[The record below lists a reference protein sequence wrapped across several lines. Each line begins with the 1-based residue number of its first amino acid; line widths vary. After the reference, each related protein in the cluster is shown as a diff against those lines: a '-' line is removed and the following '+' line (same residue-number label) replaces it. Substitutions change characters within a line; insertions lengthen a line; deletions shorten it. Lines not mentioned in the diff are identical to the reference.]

1 MCTCS
6 RKYHHALDYR
16 TQCRPQ
22 GRPQTPAGFLAGHAA
37 DPGSGSG
44 GWRTA
49 SEILGHAG
57 QSLQVADLKQQI
69 LQLRLQEKDYLLA
82 PLAGHEVVIT
92 EQHARIAAD
101 LTDIAS
107 DTEQFQQLQRGND
120 AYLQQFTQLRATQS
134 QAGTAQ
140 TGMAI
145 RADEALI
152 QFEMVTQDQFN
163 LIRDQLLD
171 GESGAQNSLDQAE
184 AAARLSHMLL
194 LLRLAEGQFIR
205 SADNADADLWQARF
219 VTMTEAAQQ
228 LRTQLAALQQASLD
242 EALRALDSYRESF
255 EHYRQS
261 REAEQ
266 QRRSQLTDLAQ
277 GMLQQGSDLQQH
289 QQRVMHEGNRT
300 SLQALA
306 LLTAA
311 ALLLALLASWLI
323 RRLIVGP
330 LQHCLLLAQQVAA
343 GDLSG
348 VGSAIRRDEV
358 GQLLGALHSM
368 RDHLREL
375 IEQIGGSAT
384 QIAAAAEQL
393 SAVSEQTRAGVREQS
408 EESGQTASAMQQ
420 MVASVQQVAGD
431 AEHASQAAQQAEAQ
445 TRDGDRQVRQVV
457 EQIERLAAEVAHTG
471 QTVGQVQG
479 ESQRIGSVLDV
490 IKSIAEQTNL
500 LALNAA
506 IEAARA
512 GEQGRGFAVV
522 ADEVRALARRTQDST
537 SEIEA
542 LIASL
547 QHRVQQAVAQTQAS
561 QSLSQDAVSS
571 VERAGQSL
579 TQINQAVA
587 LIEQMNQQ
595 IASAAEQ
602 QSAVAL
608 EINRSLDNVR
618 SIGEQSANATEQTA
632 LSSAELARLGGELQ
646 LRIGRFRT

>member
-1 MCTCS
+1 MRWIIERCADLKVGHKLLLGFSLVMLLTLAV
-6 RKYHHALDYR
+6 AL
-16 TQCRPQ
+16 
-22 GRPQTPAGFLAGHAA
+22 
-37 DPGSGSG
+37 G

-49 SEILGHAG
+49 SDMLGHAG
-57 QSLQVADLKQQI
+57 QSIRVADLKQQI
-69 LQLRLQEKDYLLA
+69 LQLRLLEKDYLLA
-82 PLAGHEVVIT
+82 PLTGHEAAIT
-92 EQHARIAAD
+92 DQHTAIAEQ
-101 LTDIAS
+101 LAS
-107 DTEQFQQLQRGND
+107 LPTGAEQLQLLLGND
-120 AYLQQFTQLRATQS
+120 AYRQQFAQLRSTQS

-152 QFEMVTQDQFN
+152 QFEMVAQDQFN
-163 LIRDQLLD
+163 LLRDQLFE
-171 GESGAQNSLDQAE
+171 GQAGTQSGVDQAE
-184 AAARLSHMLL
+184 AAARLSQNLL
-194 LLRLAEGQFIR
+194 QLRLAESQFILR
-205 SADNADADLWQARF
+205 ADDADVELWQTRF
-219 VTMTEAAQQ
+219 THMTDAAQQ
-228 LRTQLAALQQASLD
+228 LRVQLAALQQASLD

-266 QRRSQLTDLAQ
+266 RSRQQLTDLAQ
-277 GMLQQGSDLQQH
+277 GMLQHGSALQQH
-289 QQRVMHEGNRT
+289 QQHNMQEGNRQ
-300 SLQALA
+300 SLQTLA
-306 LLTAA
+306 LLTTA

-330 LQHCLLLAQQVAA
+330 LQNCLLLAQQVAA

-348 VGSAIRRDEV
+348 TRTAIGRDEV
-358 GQLLGALHSM
+358 GQLLGALQSM
-368 RDHLREL
+368 RDHLRDL
-375 IEQIGGSAT
+375 IGQIGGSAT

-408 EESGQTASAMQQ
+408 EESNQTACAMQQ

-431 AEHASQAAQQAEAQ
+431 AGQASQAAQQAERQA
-445 TRDGDRQVRQVV
+445 RDGDRQVRQVI
-457 EQIERLAAEVAHTG
+457 EQIERLASEVVQTG
-471 QTVGQVQG
+471 QTVDQVQG

-490 IKSIAEQTNL
+490 IKAVAEQTNL

-542 LIASL
+542 LITSL
-547 QHRVQQAVAQTQAS
+547 QSQVHKAVAQTQTS

-571 VERAGQSL
+571 VERTGQSL
-579 TQINQAVA
+579 AHINRAVA

-602 QSAVAL
+602 QSAVAM

-618 SIGEQSANATEQTA
+618 SIGEQSASATEQTA

-646 LRIGRFRT
+646 ERIGRFRS

>member
-1 MCTCS
+1 MRWIIERCADLKVGHKLLLGFSLVMLLTLAV
-6 RKYHHALDYR
+6 AL
-16 TQCRPQ
+16 
-22 GRPQTPAGFLAGHAA
+22 
-37 DPGSGSG
+37 G

-49 SEILGHAG
+49 SDILGHAG
-57 QSLQVADLKQQI
+57 QSIRVADLKQQI
-69 LQLRLQEKDYLLA
+69 LQLRLLEKDYLLA
-82 PLAGHEVVIT
+82 PLTGHEAAIT
-92 EQHARIAAD
+92 DQHTAIAEQ
-101 LTDIAS
+101 LAS
-107 DTEQFQQLQRGND
+107 LPTGAEQLQLLLGND
-120 AYLQQFTQLRATQS
+120 AYRQQFAQLRSTQS

-152 QFEMVTQDQFN
+152 QFEMVAQDQFN
-163 LIRDQLLD
+163 LLRDQLFE
-171 GESGAQNSLDQAE
+171 GQAGTQSGVDQAE
-184 AAARLSHMLL
+184 AAARLSQNLL
-194 LLRLAEGQFIR
+194 QLRLAESQFILR
-205 SADNADADLWQARF
+205 ADDADVELWQTRF
-219 VTMTEAAQQ
+219 THMTDAAQQ
-228 LRTQLAALQQASLD
+228 LRVQLAALQQASLD

-266 QRRSQLTDLAQ
+266 RSRQQLTDLAQ
-277 GMLQQGSDLQQH
+277 GMLQHGSALQQH
-289 QQRVMHEGNRT
+289 QQHNMQEGNRQ
-300 SLQALA
+300 SLQTLA
-306 LLTAA
+306 LLTTA

-330 LQHCLLLAQQVAA
+330 LQNCLLLAQQVAA

-348 VGSAIRRDEV
+348 TRTAIGRDEV
-358 GQLLGALHSM
+358 GQLLGALQSM
-368 RDHLREL
+368 RDHLRDL
-375 IEQIGGSAT
+375 IGQIGGSAT

-408 EESGQTASAMQQ
+408 EESNQTACAMQQ

-431 AEHASQAAQQAEAQ
+431 AGQASQAAQQAERQA
-445 TRDGDRQVRQVV
+445 RDGDRQVRQVI
-457 EQIERLAAEVAHTG
+457 EQIERLASEVAQTG
-471 QTVGQVQG
+471 QTVDQVQG

-490 IKSIAEQTNL
+490 IKAVAEQTNL

-542 LIASL
+542 LITSL
-547 QHRVQQAVAQTQAS
+547 QSRVHKAVAQTQTS

-571 VERAGQSL
+571 VERTGQSL
-579 TQINQAVA
+579 AHINRAVA

-602 QSAVAL
+602 QSTVAM

-618 SIGEQSANATEQTA
+618 SIGEQSASATEQTA

-646 LRIGRFRT
+646 ERIGRFRS

>member
-1 MCTCS
+1 MRWIIERCADLKVGHKLLLGFSLVMLLTLAV
-6 RKYHHALDYR
+6 AL
-16 TQCRPQ
+16 
-22 GRPQTPAGFLAGHAA
+22 
-37 DPGSGSG
+37 G

-49 SEILGHAG
+49 SDILEHAG

-69 LQLRLQEKDYLLA
+69 LRLRLLEKDYLLA
-82 PLAGHEVVIT
+82 PLAGHEAAIADQHAGIADQLAALSSHT
-92 EQHARIAAD
+92 EQ
-101 LTDIAS
+101 L
-107 DTEQFQQLQRGND
+107 LQGND

-134 QAGTAQ
+134 QASTAQ

-152 QFEMVTQDQFN
+152 QFEMVAQDQFN
-163 LIRDQLLD
+163 LIRDQLFE
-171 GESGAQNSLDQAE
+171 GQAGTQSGVDQAE
-184 AAARLSHMLL
+184 AAARLSQNLL
-194 LLRLAEGQFIR
+194 QLRLAESQFIL
-205 SADNADADLWQARF
+205 SADNADADLWQIRF
-219 VTMTEAAQQ
+219 TSMTEAAQQ
-228 LRTQLAALQQASLD
+228 LRAQLAALQQASLD

-266 QRRSQLTDLAQ
+266 HSRNRLTELAQAMLQHGDALQQRQQLTMQ
-277 GMLQQGSDLQQH
+277 
-289 QQRVMHEGNRT
+289 EGNRQ
-300 SLQALA
+300 SLQTLA
-306 LLTAA
+306 LLTTA
-311 ALLLALLASWLI
+311 ALVLALLASWLI

-330 LQHCLLLAQQVAA
+330 LRNCLLLAQQVAA

-348 VGSAIRRDEV
+348 SRTAIGRDEV
-358 GQLLGALHSM
+358 GQLLGALQSM

-375 IEQIGGSAT
+375 IGQIGGSAT

-408 EESGQTASAMQQ
+408 EESSQTACTMQQ

-431 AEHASQAAQQAEAQ
+431 AEQASQAAQQAELQA
-445 TRDGDRQVRQVV
+445 RDGDRQVRQVI
-457 EQIERLAAEVAHTG
+457 EQIERLASEVAQTG
-471 QTVGQVQG
+471 QTVDQVQG
-479 ESQRIGSVLDV
+479 ESQRIGTVLDV
-490 IKSIAEQTNL
+490 IKAVAEQTNL

-542 LIASL
+542 LITSL
-547 QHRVQQAVAQTQAS
+547 QNRVHKAVAQTQAS

-571 VERAGQSL
+571 VELTGQSL
-579 TQINQAVA
+579 VHINQAVA
-587 LIEQMNQQ
+587 LIERMNQQ

-602 QSAVAL
+602 QSAVAM

-618 SIGEQSANATEQTA
+618 SIGEQSASATEQTA

-646 LRIGRFRT
+646 ERIGRFRS

>member
-1 MCTCS
+1 MRWIIERCADLKVGHKLLLGFSLVMLLTLAV
-6 RKYHHALDYR
+6 AL
-16 TQCRPQ
+16 
-22 GRPQTPAGFLAGHAA
+22 
-37 DPGSGSG
+37 G

-49 SEILGHAG
+49 SDILGHAG
-57 QSLQVADLKQQI
+57 QSLKVADLKQQI
-69 LQLRLQEKDYLLA
+69 LRLRLLEKDYLLA
-82 PLAGHEVVIT
+82 PLAGHEAAIADQLAALSSHT
-92 EQHARIAAD
+92 EQ
-101 LTDIAS
+101 L
-107 DTEQFQQLQRGND
+107 LQGND

-134 QAGTAQ
+134 QASTAQ

-152 QFEMVTQDQFN
+152 QFEMVAQDQFN
-163 LIRDQLLD
+163 LIRDQLFE
-171 GESGAQNSLDQAE
+171 GQAGTQSGVDQAE
-184 AAARLSHMLL
+184 AAARLSQNLL
-194 LLRLAEGQFIR
+194 QLRLAESQFIL
-205 SADNADADLWQARF
+205 SADNADADLWQIRF
-219 VTMTEAAQQ
+219 TSMTEAAQQ
-228 LRTQLAALQQASLD
+228 LRAQLAALQQASLD

-266 QRRSQLTDLAQ
+266 HSRNRLTELAQ
-277 GMLQQGSDLQQH
+277 AMLQHGDALQQR
-289 QQRVMHEGNRT
+289 QQLIMQEGNRQ
-300 SLQALA
+300 SLQTLA
-306 LLTAA
+306 LLTTA
-311 ALLLALLASWLI
+311 ALVLALLASWLI

-330 LQHCLLLAQQVAA
+330 LRNCLLLAQQVAA

-348 VGSAIRRDEV
+348 SRTAIGRDEV
-358 GQLLGALHSM
+358 GQLLGALQSM

-375 IEQIGGSAT
+375 IGQIGGSAT

-408 EESGQTASAMQQ
+408 EESSQTACAMQQ

-431 AEHASQAAQQAEAQ
+431 AEQASQAAQQAELQA
-445 TRDGDRQVRQVV
+445 RDGDRQVRQVI
-457 EQIERLAAEVAHTG
+457 EQIERLASEVAQTG
-471 QTVGQVQG
+471 QTVDQVQG
-479 ESQRIGSVLDV
+479 ESQRIGTVLDV
-490 IKSIAEQTNL
+490 IKAVAEQTNL

-522 ADEVRALARRTQDST
+522 ADEVRALARRTQDSA

-542 LIASL
+542 LITSL
-547 QHRVQQAVAQTQAS
+547 QNRVHKAVTQTQAS

-571 VERAGQSL
+571 VELTGQSL
-579 TQINQAVA
+579 VHINQAVA
-587 LIEQMNQQ
+587 LIERMNQQ

-602 QSAVAL
+602 QSAVAM

-618 SIGEQSANATEQTA
+618 SIGEQSASATEQTA

-646 LRIGRFRT
+646 ERIGRFRS

>member
-1 MCTCS
+1 MRWIIERSADLKVGHKLLLGFSLVMLLTLAV
-6 RKYHHALDYR
+6 AL
-16 TQCRPQ
+16 
-22 GRPQTPAGFLAGHAA
+22 
-37 DPGSGSG
+37 G

-57 QSLQVADLKQQI
+57 QSLQVADIKQQI

-82 PLAGHEVVIT
+82 PLAGHDAGIT
-92 EQHARIAAD
+92 EQHARIAAELAD
-101 LTDIAS
+101 LPTDA
-107 DTEQFQQLQRGND
+107 EQLQLLQHGND
-120 AYLQQFTQLRATQS
+120 AYLQQFAQLRAAQS
-134 QAGTAQ
+134 QASTAQ

-163 LIRDQLLD
+163 LIRDRLYD
-171 GESGAQNSLDQAE
+171 GETGTQSSVDQAE
-184 AAARLSHMLL
+184 AAARLSHTLL
-194 LLRLAEGQFIR
+194 QLRLAESQFIR
-205 SADNADADLWQARF
+205 SADKVDADLWQTRF
-219 VTMTEAAQQ
+219 ASMTEAAQQ
-228 LRTQLAALQQASLD
+228 LRAQLAALQQASLD

-255 EHYRQS
+255 EHYRHS

-266 QRRSQLTDLAQ
+266 RSRSQLADLAQ
-277 GMLQQGSDLQQH
+277 GMLQHGNDLQQH
-289 QQRVMHEGNRT
+289 QQRAMQAGNRT
-300 SLQALA
+300 SLQTLA
-306 LLTAA
+306 LLTTA

-323 RRLIVGP
+323 RRLVVGP

-343 GDLSG
+343 GNLSG
-348 VGSAIRRDEV
+348 SRIAVRRDEV
-358 GQLLGALHSM
+358 GQLLGALQTM

-408 EESGQTASAMQQ
+408 EESSQTACAMQQ
-420 MVASVQQVAGD
+420 MVTSVQQVAGD
-431 AEHASQAAQQAEAQ
+431 AEQASQAAQQAELQA
-445 TRDGDRQVRQVV
+445 RDGDRQVHRVV
-457 EQIERLAAEVAHTG
+457 EQIERLASEVAHTG
-471 QTVGQVQG
+471 QTVGLVQG

-490 IKSIAEQTNL
+490 IKAVAEQTNL

-537 SEIEA
+537 REIEA
-542 LIASL
+542 LITSL
-547 QHRVQQAVAQTQAS
+547 QNRVQTAVTQTQAS
-561 QSLSQDAVSS
+561 QTLSQDAMSS
-571 VERAGQSL
+571 VKLAGQSL
-579 TQINQAVA
+579 TRINQAVA

-618 SIGEQSANATEQTA
+618 GIGEQSASATEQTA

>member
-1 MCTCS
+1 MRWIIERCADLKVGHKLLLGFSLVMLLTLAV
-6 RKYHHALDYR
+6 AL
-16 TQCRPQ
+16 
-22 GRPQTPAGFLAGHAA
+22 
-37 DPGSGSG
+37 G

-49 SEILGHAG
+49 SDILGHAG
-57 QSLQVADLKQQI
+57 QSIRVADLKQQI
-69 LQLRLQEKDYLLA
+69 LQLRLLEKDYLLA
-82 PLAGHEVVIT
+82 PLAGHEAAIT
-92 EQHARIAAD
+92 DQHTAIAEQLAA
-101 LTDIAS
+101 LPTGA
-107 DTEQFQQLQRGND
+107 EQLQLLLGND
-120 AYLQQFTQLRATQS
+120 AYRQQFAQLRSTQS

-152 QFEMVTQDQFN
+152 QFEMVAQDQFN
-163 LIRDQLLD
+163 LLRDQLFE
-171 GESGAQNSLDQAE
+171 GQAGTQSGVDQAE
-184 AAARLSHMLL
+184 AAARLSQNLL
-194 LLRLAEGQFIR
+194 QLRLAESQFILR
-205 SADNADADLWQARF
+205 ADDADVELWQTRF
-219 VTMTEAAQQ
+219 THMTDAAQQ
-228 LRTQLAALQQASLD
+228 LRVQLAALQQASLD

-266 QRRSQLTDLAQ
+266 RSRQQLTDLAQ
-277 GMLQQGSDLQQH
+277 GMLQHGSALQQH
-289 QQRVMHEGNRT
+289 QQHNMQEGNRQ
-300 SLQALA
+300 SLQTLA
-306 LLTAA
+306 LLTTA

-330 LQHCLLLAQQVAA
+330 LQNCLLLAQQVAA

-348 VGSAIRRDEV
+348 TRTAIGRDEV
-358 GQLLGALHSM
+358 GQLLGALQSM
-368 RDHLREL
+368 RDHLRDL
-375 IEQIGGSAT
+375 IGQIGGSAT

-408 EESGQTASAMQQ
+408 EESNQTACAMQQ

-431 AEHASQAAQQAEAQ
+431 AGQASQAAQQAERQA
-445 TRDGDRQVRQVV
+445 RDGDRQVRQVI
-457 EQIERLAAEVAHTG
+457 EQIERLASEVVQTG
-471 QTVGQVQG
+471 QTVDQVQG

-490 IKSIAEQTNL
+490 IKAVAEQTNL

-542 LIASL
+542 LITSL
-547 QHRVQQAVAQTQAS
+547 QSRVHKAVAQTQTS

-571 VERAGQSL
+571 VERTGQSL
-579 TQINQAVA
+579 AHINRAVA

-602 QSAVAL
+602 QSAVAM

-618 SIGEQSANATEQTA
+618 SIGEQSASATEQTA

-646 LRIGRFRT
+646 ERIGRFRS

>member
-1 MCTCS
+1 MRWIIERCADLKVGHKLLLGFSLVMLLTLTV
-6 RKYHHALDYR
+6 AL
-16 TQCRPQ
+16 
-22 GRPQTPAGFLAGHAA
+22 
-37 DPGSGSG
+37 G

-49 SEILGHAG
+49 SDILGHAG
-57 QSLQVADLKQQI
+57 QSLRVADLKQQI
-69 LQLRLQEKDYLLA
+69 LQLRLLEKDYLLA
-82 PLAGHEVVIT
+82 PLVGHEATIT
-92 EQHARIAAD
+92 DQHTAIAEQLAA
-101 LTDIAS
+101 LPAGA
-107 DTEQFQQLQRGND
+107 EQLQLLQGND
-120 AYLQQFTQLRATQS
+120 AYLQQFALLRSTQS

-152 QFEMVTQDQFN
+152 QFEMVAQDQFN
-163 LIRDQLLD
+163 LLRDQLFE
-171 GESGAQNSLDQAE
+171 GQAGTQSGVDQAE
-184 AAARLSHMLL
+184 AAARLSQNLL
-194 LLRLAEGQFIR
+194 QLRLAESQFILR
-205 SADNADADLWQARF
+205 ADDADVELWQTRF
-219 VTMTEAAQQ
+219 THMTDAAQQ
-228 LRTQLAALQQASLD
+228 LRVQLAALQQASLD

-266 QRRSQLTDLAQ
+266 RSRQQLTDLAQ
-277 GMLQQGSDLQQH
+277 GMLQHGSALQQH
-289 QQRVMHEGNRT
+289 QQHNMQEGNRQ
-300 SLQALA
+300 SLQTLA
-306 LLTAA
+306 LLTTA

-330 LQHCLLLAQQVAA
+330 LQNCLLLAQQVAA

-348 VGSAIRRDEV
+348 TRTAIGRDEV
-358 GQLLGALHSM
+358 GQLLGALQSM
-368 RDHLREL
+368 RDHLRDL
-375 IEQIGGSAT
+375 IGQIGGSAT

-408 EESGQTASAMQQ
+408 EESNQTACAMQQ

-431 AEHASQAAQQAEAQ
+431 AGQASQAAQQAERQA
-445 TRDGDRQVRQVV
+445 RDGDRQVRQVI
-457 EQIERLAAEVAHTG
+457 EQIERLASEVVQTG
-471 QTVGQVQG
+471 QTVDQVQG

-490 IKSIAEQTNL
+490 IKAVAEQTNL

-542 LIASL
+542 LITSL
-547 QHRVQQAVAQTQAS
+547 QSRVHKAVAQTQTS

-571 VERAGQSL
+571 VERTGQSL
-579 TQINQAVA
+579 AHINRAVA

-602 QSAVAL
+602 QSAVAM

-618 SIGEQSANATEQTA
+618 SIGEQSASATEQTA

-646 LRIGRFRT
+646 ERIGRFRS

>member
-1 MCTCS
+1 MRWIIERSADLKVGHKLLLGFSLVMLLTLAV
-6 RKYHHALDYR
+6 AL
-16 TQCRPQ
+16 
-22 GRPQTPAGFLAGHAA
+22 
-37 DPGSGSG
+37 G

-49 SEILGHAG
+49 SEILGHAA

-82 PLAGHEVVIT
+82 PLAGHAAAIT
-92 EQHARIAAD
+92 EQHTRIAAQLAD
-101 LTDIAS
+101 LPTDA
-107 DTEQFQQLQRGND
+107 EQLQLLLHGND
-120 AYLQQFTQLRATQS
+120 AYLQHFTQLRTTQS
-134 QAGTAQ
+134 QASTAQ

-163 LIRDQLLD
+163 LIRDRLFD
-171 GESGAQNSLDQAE
+171 GETGTQSSVDQAE
-184 AAARLSHMLL
+184 AAARLSHTLL
-194 LLRLAEGQFIR
+194 QLRLAESQFIR
-205 SADNADADLWQARF
+205 SADSADADLWQTRF
-219 VTMTEAAQQ
+219 ASMTEAAQQ

-255 EHYRQS
+255 EHYRHS
-261 REAEQ
+261 LEAEQ
-266 QRRSQLTDLAQ
+266 RSRSQLADLAQ
-277 GMLQQGSDLQQH
+277 GMLQHGNDLQQH
-289 QQRVMHEGNRT
+289 QQRTMQAGNRT
-300 SLQALA
+300 SLQTLA
-306 LLTAA
+306 LLTTA

-343 GDLSG
+343 GNLSG
-348 VGSAIRRDEV
+348 SRIAVRRDEV
-358 GQLLGALHSM
+358 GQLLGALQTM

-393 SAVSEQTRAGVREQS
+393 SAVSEQTRAGVHEQS
-408 EESGQTASAMQQ
+408 EESSQTACAMQQ
-420 MVASVQQVAGD
+420 MVTSVQQVAGD
-431 AEHASQAAQQAEAQ
+431 AEQASQAAQQAELQA
-445 TRDGDRQVRQVV
+445 RDGDRQVHQVV
-457 EQIERLAAEVAHTG
+457 EQIERLASEVAHTG
-471 QTVGQVQG
+471 QTVGLVQG
-479 ESQRIGSVLDV
+479 ESQRIGTVLDV
-490 IKSIAEQTNL
+490 IKAVAEQTNL

-537 SEIEA
+537 REIEA
-542 LIASL
+542 LITSL
-547 QHRVQQAVAQTQAS
+547 QSRVQTAVAQTQAS
-561 QSLSQDAVSS
+561 QTLSQDAMSS
-571 VERAGQSL
+571 VKLAGQSL
-579 TQINQAVA
+579 TRINQAVA

-618 SIGEQSANATEQTA
+618 GIGEQSASATEQTA

>member
-1 MCTCS
+1 MRWIIERCADLKVGHKLLLGFSLVMLLTLAV
-6 RKYHHALDYR
+6 AL
-16 TQCRPQ
+16 
-22 GRPQTPAGFLAGHAA
+22 
-37 DPGSGSG
+37 G

-49 SEILGHAG
+49 SDILGHAG

-69 LQLRLQEKDYLLA
+69 VQLRLAEKDYLLTPQA
-82 PLAGHEVVIT
+82 AHAALIADQHAAIT
-92 EQHARIAAD
+92 EQ
-101 LTDIAS
+101 LTTLTT
-107 DTEQFQQLQRGND
+107 DTEQLQQDNS
-120 AYLQQFTQLRATQS
+120 AYLQQFALLRATQS
-134 QAGTAQ
+134 QASTAQ

-152 QFEMVTQDQFN
+152 QFEMVTQDLFN
-163 LIRDQLLD
+163 LLRNQLFEGAAGTQSSVDQT
-171 GESGAQNSLDQAE
+171 E
-184 AAARLSHMLL
+184 AAARLSQSLL
-194 LLRLAEGQFIR
+194 QLRQAESRFITHHD
-205 SADNADADLWQARF
+205 AADAALWQARF
-219 VTMTEAAQQ
+219 SSMTEAAQQ
-228 LRTQLAALQQASLD
+228 LRAQLAALQQASLD

-261 REAEQ
+261 HEAEQ
-266 QRRSQLTDLAQ
+266 QSRQQLTELAR
-277 GMLQQGSDLQQH
+277 GMLEHGDALQKRQQQNM
-289 QQRVMHEGNRT
+289 REGNRE

-323 RRLIVGP
+323 RRMIVGP
-330 LQHCLLLAQQVAA
+330 LHTCLQLAQQVAD
-343 GDLSG
+343 GNLSG
-348 VGSAIRRDEV
+348 TRSVTRRDEV
-358 GQLLGALHSM
+358 GQLLGALQSM

-375 IEQIGGSAT
+375 IGQIGGSAT
-384 QIAAAAEQL
+384 QIAAAAEEL

-408 EESGQTASAMQQ
+408 EESSQTACAMQQ

-445 TRDGDRQVRQVV
+445 TRDGDLQVRQVV
-457 EQIERLAAEVAHTG
+457 EQIERLATEVAHTG
-471 QTVGQVQG
+471 QTVSQVQG

-537 SEIEA
+537 REIEA

-561 QSLSQDAVSS
+561 QSLSHDAVSS

-602 QSAVAL
+602 QSAVAMD
-608 EINRSLDNVR
+608 INRSLDNVR

>member
-1 MCTCS
+1 MRWIIERCADLKVGHKLLLGFSLVMLLTLAV
-6 RKYHHALDYR
+6 AL
-16 TQCRPQ
+16 
-22 GRPQTPAGFLAGHAA
+22 
-37 DPGSGSG
+37 G

-49 SEILGHAG
+49 SDILGHAG
-57 QSLQVADLKQQI
+57 QSIRVADLKQQI
-69 LQLRLQEKDYLLA
+69 LQLRLLEKDYLLA
-82 PLAGHEVVIT
+82 PLTGHEAAIT
-92 EQHARIAAD
+92 DQHTAIAEQLAA
-101 LTDIAS
+101 LPTGA
-107 DTEQFQQLQRGND
+107 EQLQLLLGND
-120 AYLQQFTQLRATQS
+120 AYRQQFAQLRSTQS

-163 LIRDQLLD
+163 LLRDQLFE
-171 GESGAQNSLDQAE
+171 GQAGTQSGVDQAE
-184 AAARLSHMLL
+184 AAARLSQNLL
-194 LLRLAEGQFIR
+194 QLRLAESQFILR
-205 SADNADADLWQARF
+205 ADDADVELWQTRF
-219 VTMTEAAQQ
+219 THMTDAAQQ
-228 LRTQLAALQQASLD
+228 LRVQLAALQQASLD

-266 QRRSQLTDLAQ
+266 RSRQQLTDLAQ
-277 GMLQQGSDLQQH
+277 GMLQHGSALQQH
-289 QQRVMHEGNRT
+289 QQHNMQEGNRQ
-300 SLQALA
+300 SLQTLA
-306 LLTAA
+306 LLTTA

-330 LQHCLLLAQQVAA
+330 LKNCLLLAQQVAA

-348 VGSAIRRDEV
+348 TRTAIGRDEV
-358 GQLLGALHSM
+358 GQLLGALQSM
-368 RDHLREL
+368 RDHLRDL
-375 IEQIGGSAT
+375 IGQIGGSAT

-408 EESGQTASAMQQ
+408 EESNQTACAMQQ

-431 AEHASQAAQQAEAQ
+431 AGQASQAAQQAERQA
-445 TRDGDRQVRQVV
+445 RDGDRQVRQVI
-457 EQIERLAAEVAHTG
+457 EQIERLASEVVQTG
-471 QTVGQVQG
+471 QTVDQVQG

-490 IKSIAEQTNL
+490 IKAVAEQTNL

-542 LIASL
+542 LITSL
-547 QHRVQQAVAQTQAS
+547 QSQVHKAVAQTQTS

-571 VERAGQSL
+571 VERTGQSL
-579 TQINQAVA
+579 AHINRAVA

-602 QSAVAL
+602 QSAVAM

-618 SIGEQSANATEQTA
+618 SIGEQSASATEQTA

-646 LRIGRFRT
+646 ERIGRFRS

>member
-1 MCTCS
+1 MRWIIERCADLKVGHKLLLGFSLVMLLTLAV
-6 RKYHHALDYR
+6 AL
-16 TQCRPQ
+16 
-22 GRPQTPAGFLAGHAA
+22 
-37 DPGSGSG
+37 G

-49 SEILGHAG
+49 SDILGHAG
-57 QSLQVADLKQQI
+57 QSLRVADLKQQI
-69 LQLRLQEKDYLLA
+69 LQLRLLEKDYLLA
-82 PLAGHEVVIT
+82 PLVGHEATIT
-92 EQHARIAAD
+92 DQHTAIAEQLAA
-101 LTDIAS
+101 LPAGA
-107 DTEQFQQLQRGND
+107 EQLQLLQGND
-120 AYLQQFTQLRATQS
+120 AYLQQFALLRSTQS

-152 QFEMVTQDQFN
+152 QFEMVAQDQFN
-163 LIRDQLLD
+163 LLRDQLFE
-171 GESGAQNSLDQAE
+171 GQAGTQSGVDQAE
-184 AAARLSHMLL
+184 AAARLSQNLL
-194 LLRLAEGQFIR
+194 QLRLAENQFILR
-205 SADNADADLWQARF
+205 ADDADVELWQTRF
-219 VTMTEAAQQ
+219 THMTDAAQQ
-228 LRTQLAALQQASLD
+228 LRVQLAALQQASLD

-266 QRRSQLTDLAQ
+266 RSRQQLTDLAQ
-277 GMLQQGSDLQQH
+277 GMLQHGSALQQH
-289 QQRVMHEGNRT
+289 QQHNMQEGNRQ
-300 SLQALA
+300 SLQTLA
-306 LLTAA
+306 LLTTA

-330 LQHCLLLAQQVAA
+330 LQNCLLLAQQVAA

-348 VGSAIRRDEV
+348 TRTAIGRDEV
-358 GQLLGALHSM
+358 GQLLGALQSM
-368 RDHLREL
+368 RDHLRDL
-375 IEQIGGSAT
+375 IGQIGGSAT

-408 EESGQTASAMQQ
+408 EESNQTACAMQQ

-431 AEHASQAAQQAEAQ
+431 AGQASQAAQQAERQA
-445 TRDGDRQVRQVV
+445 RDGDRQVRQVI
-457 EQIERLAAEVAHTG
+457 EQIERLASEVVQTG
-471 QTVGQVQG
+471 QTVDQVQG

-490 IKSIAEQTNL
+490 IKAVAEQTNL

-542 LIASL
+542 LITSL
-547 QHRVQQAVAQTQAS
+547 QSQVLKAVAQTQTS

-571 VERAGQSL
+571 VERTGQSL
-579 TQINQAVA
+579 AHINRAVA

-602 QSAVAL
+602 QSAVAM

-618 SIGEQSANATEQTA
+618 SIGEQSASATEQTA

-646 LRIGRFRT
+646 ERIGRFRS

>member
-1 MCTCS
+1 MRWIIERCADLKVGHKLLLGFSLVMLLTLAV
-6 RKYHHALDYR
+6 AL
-16 TQCRPQ
+16 
-22 GRPQTPAGFLAGHAA
+22 
-37 DPGSGSG
+37 G

-49 SEILGHAG
+49 SDILGHAG

-69 LQLRLQEKDYLLA
+69 LRLRLLEKDYLLA
-82 PLAGHEVVIT
+82 PLAGHEAAIADQHAGIADQLAALSSHT
-92 EQHARIAAD
+92 EQ
-101 LTDIAS
+101 L
-107 DTEQFQQLQRGND
+107 LQGND

-134 QAGTAQ
+134 QASTAQ

-152 QFEMVTQDQFN
+152 QFEMVAQDQFN
-163 LIRDQLLD
+163 LIRDQLFE
-171 GESGAQNSLDQAE
+171 GQAGTQSGVDQAE
-184 AAARLSHMLL
+184 AAARLSQNLL
-194 LLRLAEGQFIR
+194 QLRLAESQFIL
-205 SADNADADLWQARF
+205 SADNADADLWQIRF
-219 VTMTEAAQQ
+219 TSMTEAAQQ
-228 LRTQLAALQQASLD
+228 LRAQLAALQQASLD

-266 QRRSQLTDLAQ
+266 HSRNRLTELAQ
-277 GMLQQGSDLQQH
+277 AMLQHGDALQQR
-289 QQRVMHEGNRT
+289 QQLIMQEGNRQ
-300 SLQALA
+300 SLQTLA
-306 LLTAA
+306 LLTTA
-311 ALLLALLASWLI
+311 ALVLALLASWLI

-330 LQHCLLLAQQVAA
+330 LRNCLLLAQQVAA

-348 VGSAIRRDEV
+348 SRTAIGRDEV
-358 GQLLGALHSM
+358 GQLLGALQSM

-375 IEQIGGSAT
+375 IGQIGGSAT

-408 EESGQTASAMQQ
+408 EESSQTACAMQQ

-431 AEHASQAAQQAEAQ
+431 AEQASQAAQQAELQA
-445 TRDGDRQVRQVV
+445 RDGDRQVRQVI
-457 EQIERLAAEVAHTG
+457 EQIERLASEVAQTG
-471 QTVGQVQG
+471 QTVDQVQG
-479 ESQRIGSVLDV
+479 ESQRIGTVLDV
-490 IKSIAEQTNL
+490 IKAVAEQTNL

-522 ADEVRALARRTQDST
+522 ADEVRALARRTQDSA

-542 LIASL
+542 LITSL
-547 QHRVQQAVAQTQAS
+547 QNRVHKAVTQTQAS

-571 VERAGQSL
+571 VELTGQSL
-579 TQINQAVA
+579 VHINQAVA
-587 LIEQMNQQ
+587 LIERMNQQ

-602 QSAVAL
+602 QSAVAM

-618 SIGEQSANATEQTA
+618 SIGEQSASATEQTA

-646 LRIGRFRT
+646 ERIGRFRS

>member
-1 MCTCS
+1 MRWIIERSADLKVGHKLLLGFSLVMLLTLAV
-6 RKYHHALDYR
+6 AL
-16 TQCRPQ
+16 
-22 GRPQTPAGFLAGHAA
+22 
-37 DPGSGSG
+37 G

-57 QSLQVADLKQQI
+57 QSQQVADLKQQI
-69 LQLRLQEKDYLLA
+69 LQLRLLEKDYLLA
-82 PLAGHEVVIT
+82 PLAGHEVAIT

-171 GESGAQNSLDQAE
+171 GETGAQNSLDQAE

-194 LLRLAEGQFIR
+194 LRLAEGQFIR
-205 SADNADADLWQARF
+205 SADNADTDLWQARF

-277 GMLQQGSDLQQH
+277 GMLQQGGDLQQH

-348 VGSAIRRDEV
+348 VRSAIRRDEV

-602 QSAVAL
+602 QSAVAM

>member
-1 MCTCS
+1 MRWIIERCADLKVGHKLLLGFSLVMLLTLAV
-6 RKYHHALDYR
+6 AL
-16 TQCRPQ
+16 
-22 GRPQTPAGFLAGHAA
+22 
-37 DPGSGSG
+37 G

-49 SEILGHAG
+49 SDILGHAG
-57 QSLQVADLKQQI
+57 QSIRVADLKQQI
-69 LQLRLQEKDYLLA
+69 LQLRLLEKDYLLA
-82 PLAGHEVVIT
+82 PLTGHEAAIT
-92 EQHARIAAD
+92 DQHTAIAEQ
-101 LTDIAS
+101 LAS
-107 DTEQFQQLQRGND
+107 LPTGAEQLQLLLGND
-120 AYLQQFTQLRATQS
+120 AYRQQFAQLRSTQS

-152 QFEMVTQDQFN
+152 QFEMVAQDQFN
-163 LIRDQLLD
+163 LLRDQLFE
-171 GESGAQNSLDQAE
+171 GQAGTQSGVDQAE
-184 AAARLSHMLL
+184 AAARLSQNLL
-194 LLRLAEGQFIR
+194 QLRLAESQFILR
-205 SADNADADLWQARF
+205 ADDADVELWQTRF
-219 VTMTEAAQQ
+219 THMTDAAQQ
-228 LRTQLAALQQASLD
+228 LRVQLAALQQASLD

-266 QRRSQLTDLAQ
+266 RSRQQLTDLAQ
-277 GMLQQGSDLQQH
+277 GMLQHGSALQQH
-289 QQRVMHEGNRT
+289 QQHNMQEGNRQ
-300 SLQALA
+300 SLQTLA
-306 LLTAA
+306 LLTTA

-330 LQHCLLLAQQVAA
+330 LQNCLLLAQQVAA

-348 VGSAIRRDEV
+348 TRTAIGRDEV
-358 GQLLGALHSM
+358 GQLLGALQSM
-368 RDHLREL
+368 RDHLRDL
-375 IEQIGGSAT
+375 IGQIGGSAT

-408 EESGQTASAMQQ
+408 EESNQTACAMQQ

-431 AEHASQAAQQAEAQ
+431 AGQASQAAQQAERQA
-445 TRDGDRQVRQVV
+445 RDGDRQVRQVI
-457 EQIERLAAEVAHTG
+457 EQIERLASEVVQTG
-471 QTVGQVQG
+471 QTVDQVQG

-490 IKSIAEQTNL
+490 IKAVAEQTNL

-542 LIASL
+542 LITSL
-547 QHRVQQAVAQTQAS
+547 QSRVHKAVAQTQTS

-571 VERAGQSL
+571 VERTGQSL
-579 TQINQAVA
+579 AHINRAVA

-602 QSAVAL
+602 QSAVAM

-618 SIGEQSANATEQTA
+618 SIGEQSASATEQTA

-646 LRIGRFRT
+646 ERIGRFRS

>member
-1 MCTCS
+1 MRWIIERCADLKVGHKLLLGFSLVMLLTLTV
-6 RKYHHALDYR
+6 AL
-16 TQCRPQ
+16 
-22 GRPQTPAGFLAGHAA
+22 
-37 DPGSGSG
+37 G

-49 SEILGHAG
+49 SDILGHAG
-57 QSLQVADLKQQI
+57 QSLRVADLKQQI
-69 LQLRLQEKDYLLA
+69 LQLRLLEKDYLLA
-82 PLAGHEVVIT
+82 PLTGHEAAIT
-92 EQHARIAAD
+92 DQHTAIAEQLAA
-101 LTDIAS
+101 LPTGA
-107 DTEQFQQLQRGND
+107 EQLQLLLGND
-120 AYLQQFTQLRATQS
+120 AYRQQFAQLRSTQS

-152 QFEMVTQDQFN
+152 QFEMVAQDQFN
-163 LIRDQLLD
+163 LLRDQLFE
-171 GESGAQNSLDQAE
+171 GQAGTQSGVDQAE
-184 AAARLSHMLL
+184 AAARLSQNLL
-194 LLRLAEGQFIR
+194 QLRLAESQFILR
-205 SADNADADLWQARF
+205 ADDADVELWQTRF
-219 VTMTEAAQQ
+219 THMTDAAQQ
-228 LRTQLAALQQASLD
+228 LRVQLAALQQASLD

-266 QRRSQLTDLAQ
+266 RSRQQLTDLAQ
-277 GMLQQGSDLQQH
+277 GMLQHGSALQQH
-289 QQRVMHEGNRT
+289 QQHNMQEGNRQ
-300 SLQALA
+300 SLQTLA
-306 LLTAA
+306 LLTTA

-330 LQHCLLLAQQVAA
+330 LQNCLLLAQQVAA

-348 VGSAIRRDEV
+348 TRTAIGRDEV
-358 GQLLGALHSM
+358 GQLLGALQSM
-368 RDHLREL
+368 RDHLRDL
-375 IEQIGGSAT
+375 IGQIGGSAT

-408 EESGQTASAMQQ
+408 EESNQTACAMQQ

-431 AEHASQAAQQAEAQ
+431 AGQASQAAQQAERQA
-445 TRDGDRQVRQVV
+445 RDGDRQVRQVI
-457 EQIERLAAEVAHTG
+457 EQIERLASEVVQTG
-471 QTVGQVQG
+471 QTVDQVQG

-490 IKSIAEQTNL
+490 IKAVAEQTNL

-542 LIASL
+542 LITSL
-547 QHRVQQAVAQTQAS
+547 QSRVHKAVAQTQTS

-571 VERAGQSL
+571 VERTGQSL
-579 TQINQAVA
+579 AHINRAVA

-602 QSAVAL
+602 QSAVAM

-618 SIGEQSANATEQTA
+618 SIGEQSASATEQTA

-646 LRIGRFRT
+646 ERIGRFRS

>member
-1 MCTCS
+1 MRWIIERSADLKVGHKLLLGFSLVMLLTLAV
-6 RKYHHALDYR
+6 AL
-16 TQCRPQ
+16 
-22 GRPQTPAGFLAGHAA
+22 
-37 DPGSGSG
+37 G

-57 QSLQVADLKQQI
+57 QSLQVANLKQQI
-69 LQLRLQEKDYLLA
+69 LQLRLLEKDYMLA

-92 EQHARIAAD
+92 EQHARIATD

-107 DTEQFQQLQRGND
+107 DTEQFQRLQRGND

-171 GESGAQNSLDQAE
+171 GETGAQNSLDQAE

-205 SADNADADLWQARF
+205 SADNADADLWKTRF
-219 VTMTEAAQQ
+219 ASMTEAAQQ

-343 GDLSG
+343 GDLGG
-348 VGSAIRRDEV
+348 VRSAIRRDEV

-602 QSAVAL
+602 QSAVAM

>member
-1 MCTCS
+1 MRWIIERSADLKVGHKLLLGFSLVMLLTLAV
-6 RKYHHALDYR
+6 AL
-16 TQCRPQ
+16 
-22 GRPQTPAGFLAGHAA
+22 
-37 DPGSGSG
+37 G

-49 SEILGHAG
+49 SDILGHAG

-69 LQLRLQEKDYLLA
+69 LQLRVQEKDYLLA
-82 PLAGHEVVIT
+82 PLASHAAAIAD
-92 EQHARIAAD
+92 QHARIAAQ
-101 LTDIAS
+101 LTDLHAN
-107 DTEQFQQLQRGND
+107 TEQRQLLQGND
-120 AYLQQFTQLRATQS
+120 AYLQQFTQLKATQS

-152 QFEMVTQDQFN
+152 QFEMVTQDQFS
-163 LIRDQLLD
+163 LIRDQLFD
-171 GESGAQNSLDQAE
+171 GEMATQSSLDQAE
-184 AAARLSHMLL
+184 TAARLSQTLL
-194 LLRLAEGQFIR
+194 QLRLAESQFIR
-205 SADNADADLWQARF
+205 SGTSADADFWQTRF
-219 VTMTEAAQQ
+219 ATMTEAAQQ

-266 QRRSQLTDLAQ
+266 QSRRQLADLAQ
-277 GMLQQGSDLQQH
+277 GMLQQGSDLQQY
-289 QQRVMHEGNRT
+289 QQQAMHESNRM

-348 VGSAIRRDEV
+348 SRTATRRDEV
-358 GQLLGALHSM
+358 GQLLGALQSM

-408 EESGQTASAMQQ
+408 EESNQTAGAMQQ

-431 AEHASQAAQQAEAQ
+431 AEHASQAAQQAEQQ
-445 TRDGDRQVRQVV
+445 TRDGDSQVRQVV
-457 EQIERLAAEVAHTG
+457 EQIERLATEVAHTG

-537 SEIEA
+537 REIEA

-547 QHRVQQAVAQTQAS
+547 QNRVQQAVAQTQAS
-561 QSLSQDAVSS
+561 QNLSQEAVSS
-571 VERAGQSL
+571 VELAGQSL
-579 TQINQAVA
+579 THINQAVA

-602 QSAVAL
+602 QSAVAM

-618 SIGEQSANATEQTA
+618 SIGEQSASATEQTA